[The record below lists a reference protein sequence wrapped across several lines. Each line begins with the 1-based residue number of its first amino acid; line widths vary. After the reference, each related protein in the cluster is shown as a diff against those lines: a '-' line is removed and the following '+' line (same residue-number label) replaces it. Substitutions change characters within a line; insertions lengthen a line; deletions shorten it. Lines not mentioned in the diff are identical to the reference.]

1 MSSRTRALRVA
12 GVGTGVALGA
22 VGAAIGVERAIA
34 RSLRHRS
41 DPDAGRLG
49 SLVFDEARRLPSH
62 DGGSI
67 YTASRGS
74 GPTFVFSHG
83 VTIDSRVWV
92 KQFEAL
98 PDAGVR
104 VVAFDHR
111 GHGQSVLG
119 ESGHSIENLAF
130 DVRSVLEGLDLSDVV
145 LVGHSMG
152 GVAAQV
158 FAIHHP
164 EVARERVRGLVLL
177 STFARTPLSV
187 ARPFRGVAE
196 RMAGWVDVA
205 ALMRRPNLGTAL
217 ARIGFGREPVA
228 SHVELA
234 RQMFAACSTATVQD
248 AIVPLMGLDLVN
260 QLERIDRPTLVIG
273 GTADVLAPPG
283 ESRQLA
289 RHIRGA
295 RLELIERAGHH
306 IMLERAGEFD
316 ELLLAFSRE
325 LGARALGADGDRAC
339 SGSSAAGE

>member
-22 VGAAIGVERAIA
+22 VGAAIGVERAVV

-67 YTASRGS
+67 YTVSRGS

-92 KQFEAL
+92 KQFAAL

-111 GHGQSVLG
+111 GHGESVLG
-119 ESGHSIENLAF
+119 QSGHSIENLAF
-130 DVRSVLEGLDLSDVV
+130 DVQSVLEGLDLSDVV

-152 GVAAQV
+152 GVAAQA
-158 FAIHHP
+158 FAIDHP
-164 EVARERVRGLVLL
+164 DVARERVRGLVLL
-177 STFARTPLSV
+177 STFARTPLAV
-187 ARPFRGVAE
+187 ARPFRGITE

-234 RQMFAACSTATVQD
+234 RQMFAACSTETVQD
-248 AIVPLMGLDLVN
+248 AIVPLMGLDLVD
-260 QLERIDRPTLVIG
+260 QLDRIDRPTLVIG
-273 GTADVLAPPG
+273 GTADVLAPPA

-295 RLELIERAGHH
+295 RLELIKRAGHH
-306 IMLERAGEFD
+306 IMLERAEEFD

-325 LGARALGADGDRAC
+325 LRARALGADGDRSRA
-339 SGSSAAGE
+339 GSSAAGE